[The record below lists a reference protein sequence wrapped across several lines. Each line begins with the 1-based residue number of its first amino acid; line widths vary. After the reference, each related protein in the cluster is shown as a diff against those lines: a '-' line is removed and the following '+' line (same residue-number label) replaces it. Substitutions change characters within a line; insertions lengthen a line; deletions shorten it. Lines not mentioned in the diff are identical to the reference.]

1 MASHEIIT
9 EGTAGVTPVACDLTA
24 AGRAGVT
31 GRWEQLAA
39 RAMTERAETA
49 DGLRICF
56 RPEPGAGEELHRLAA
71 VENECCPWADWTV
84 ETNAGRLV
92 LEIRSAGAGIAAL
105 PSMFTRLPPA
115 PAPPPRP
122 PPQPA
127 PPSYRPPHRTP

>member
-71 VENECCPWADWTV
+71 VENECCPWADWAV
-84 ETNAGRLV
+84 VTNAGRVV
-92 LEIRSAGAGIAAL
+92 LEIRSAGAGVAAL
-105 PSMFTRLPPA
+105 HRIFTRLQPA
-115 PAPPPRP
+115 PAAPPRTSP
-122 PPQPA
+122 PATAPA
-127 PPSYRPPHRTP
+127 